1 MVKFEKLNI
10 DSVAKIKKRVI
21 AVIIA
26 LAVSSGL
33 YVGFNYLQGYT
44 ASLADEHKQ
53 TLVRQSELET
63 LSAHTAD
70 LHETLKGMS
79 YEQSTLSSKE
89 DIVIAIGECVKKA
102 GCDITG
108 LSSKTISSEK
118 SITRYNFTFEV
129 KGTMKDVANVLKNID
144 AQNLHYAVNE
154 LSLRQEADYL
164 WLQRNFDNDISW
176 WDLSNLSTKGGTQT
190 KNQITSKEIM
200 SDNTM
205 KFYLDL
211 DFIVISEVL

>member
-1 MVKFEKLNI
+1 
-10 DSVAKIKKRVI
+10 
-21 AVIIA
+21 
-26 LAVSSGL
+26 
-33 YVGFNYLQGYT
+33 
-44 ASLADEHKQ
+44 
-53 TLVRQSELET
+53 
-63 LSAHTAD
+63 
-70 LHETLKGMS
+70 
-79 YEQSTLSSKE
+79 
-89 DIVIAIGECVKKA
+89 
-102 GCDITG
+102 
-108 LSSKTISSEK
+108 
-118 SITRYNFTFEV
+118 
-129 KGTMKDVANVLKNID
+129 MKDVANVLKNID